1 MHIFL
6 IITIA
11 VSLSMDAF
19 SLSLAYGTLNL
30 KKKDILSLAAIVGIY
45 HFFMP
50 LLGNLAGSLFLK
62 VFPIEPKVIVF
73 VVLVFIGIQMIIEGI
88 KGNAEVKGLSLWEKI
103 LFGLAV
109 SLDSFSVGIGLQS
122 ISNKYALCALI
133 FSVSSFVFTYIGLIL
148 GKKINNI
155 VGKISTI
162 IGGVVLIII
171 GIAYLCR

>member
-6 IITIA
+6 IIMIA

-30 KKKDILSLAAIVGIY
+30 NKKDIFLLSIIVGIY

-50 LLGNLAGSLFLK
+50 LIGNCIGSLFLK
-62 VFPIEPKVIVF
+62 IFPLEPKIIVF
-73 VVLVFIGIQMIIEGI
+73 VVLLFNGIQMIIEGI
-88 KGNAEVKGLSLWEKI
+88 KVKEEVKKLSI
-103 LFGLAV
+103 LEMIMFGLAV
-109 SLDSFSVGIGLQS
+109 SIDSFSVGIGLQS
-122 ISNKYALCALI
+122 ISNKYVLCAYI
-133 FSVSSFVFTYIGLIL
+133 FSLSSLIFTYIGLLL

-162 IGGVVLIII
+162 IGGLILIFI
-171 GIAYLCR
+171 GFIYLFK